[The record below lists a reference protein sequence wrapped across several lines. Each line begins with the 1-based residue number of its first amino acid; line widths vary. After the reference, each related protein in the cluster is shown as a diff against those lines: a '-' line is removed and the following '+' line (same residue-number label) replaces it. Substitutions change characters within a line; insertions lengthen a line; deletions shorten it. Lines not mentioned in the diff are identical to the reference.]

1 MEEDA
6 PRSEGVPFM
15 QSRTAEG
22 ALLDWEPL
30 SSRIITAT
38 FLTDQK
44 RVNLLV
50 IQCYAPTN
58 EAEEKTKTEFYEKL
72 QEAVRKG
79 TASRDI
85 VIVMG
90 DFNAKIRSNKKGYEL
105 VVG

>member
-1 MEEDA
+1 MGTSLLQDYYGHFSH
-6 PRSEGVPFM
+6 RSEESQP
-15 QSRTAEG
+15 
-22 ALLDWEPL
+22 P
-30 SSRIITAT
+30 I
-38 FLTDQK
+38 
-44 RVNLLV
+44 